1 MGIETF
7 IAAIAAAGS
16 LAGSAKSIFGG
27 NKAPASPPIAAA
39 PVPAGPPA
47 DLTSDALNGMKPG
60 SVNEPGFLRFSP
72 GMTNIQKR
80 AQIATFGTQSGDSRF
95 SDPDTKAYYK
105 NLLLSDYDP
114 TKGIAGGVLPIE
126 RQYASNVLG
135 QTPKNDSF
143 ESFLSAIQRG
153 IG

>member
-1 MGIETF
+1 MGIETI
-7 IAAIAAAGS
+7 IAAVAAAGS
-16 LAGSAKSIFGG
+16 LASGAKAMFSGD
-27 NKAPASPPIAAA
+27 KSQTPQIAAA

-47 DLTSDALNGMKPG
+47 DLTSDALAGMKPS
-60 SVNEPGFLRFSP
+60 SVNEPGYLRFSP
-72 GMTNIQKR
+72 GMTNLQKR

-114 TKGIAGGVLPIE
+114 TKGIAGGILPIE

-135 QTPKNDSF
+135 QQPKNDSF
-143 ESFLSAIQRG
+143 EAFLSAINRG
-153 IG
+153 VG